1 MEKSMQS
8 LAGRNK
14 TLEGYQLPS
23 QHLSIPENQSP
34 IPPQYPHHSGQ
45 AHSQTHLFEKPPV
58 YHEMPANMPI
68 ELPADLDVIRT
79 TPTNNMN
86 SDKGQNDPMLSV
98 EDKPQMPYPPVITTV
113 YGDVAG
119 GNPYAD
125 DDTLATPTPTQ
136 EGRNGVG
143 GEGYIGSH
151 SYHSGDQGI
160 QASSRNSGHEF
171 IHDALLQLRFV
182 DDRGE
187 GASGEHSH
195 AIQSGFGTAL

>member
-1 MEKSMQS
+1 MQS
-8 LAGRNK
+8 LTGGNK
-14 TLEGYQLPS
+14 TLEPYQLPS
-23 QHLSIPENQSP
+23 QHLSIPENQAP
-34 IPPQYPHHSGQ
+34 IPQYPHHSGQ
-45 AHSQTHLFEKPPV
+45 AHSHTHLFEKLPV

-68 ELPADLDVIRT
+68 ELPADLDTIRA

-86 SDKGQNDPMLSV
+86 SDKGQNDPMLSMGN
-98 EDKPQMPYPPVITTV
+98 KPHMPYPPVITTV

-136 EGRNGVG
+136 EGRNGIG
-143 GEGYIGSH
+143 GEGYIGS
-151 SYHSGDQGI
+151 YTYSGDQET
-160 QASSRNSGHEF
+160 QVLSRNSRHEF
-171 IHDALLQLRFV
+171 INDALLQLRFV

-195 AIQSGFGTAL
+195 VIQSGFGTAL